1 MRKKIKMG
9 NVINLIS
16 LESYMNRLRQTGGM
30 IEMKDKFGKPNGKFI
45 IKHLEVE
52 GLAQHYNIET
62 NIELVDCNLDKG
74 CAVVKATALNK
85 TKKYHSFGEVSPQ
98 NNDFD
103 YPVAVA
109 EKRAVDRVILKALGI
124 HGNVYSDQEMP
135 NEKLNNNQNTG
146 INLDHD
152 KIIFERIRL
161 CTHQAN
167 LEQLKSQNKKFL
179 TELKKQDLPRF
190 EKLKKAF
197 VDRNQ
202 QFTKG

>member
-1 MRKKIKMG
+1 MG

-16 LESYMNRLRQTGGM
+16 LEGYLKRLRQNGGM
-30 IEMKDKFGKPNGKFI
+30 TEMKDKLGKPTGKWI

-62 NIELVDCNLDKG
+62 NIELVHCDLAKDV
-74 CAVVKATALNK
+74 AVVKAVALHN
-85 TKKYHSFGEVSPQ
+85 TKKFTTLGEASPK
-98 NNDFD
+98 NNQFD
-103 YPVAVA
+103 YPIAVA
-109 EKRAVDRVILKALGI
+109 EKRAVDRAILKALGI

-135 NEKLNNNQNTG
+135 NEKSNNNENTG
-146 INLDHD
+146 IKLDHAD
-152 KIIFERIRL
+152 IIEQRIKT

-179 TELKKQDLPRF
+179 TELKLKDLPRF
-190 EKLKKAF
+190 EILKKAF

>member
-1 MRKKIKMG
+1 
-9 NVINLIS
+9 
-16 LESYMNRLRQTGGM
+16 MNRLRQTGGM

-135 NEKLNNNQNTG
+135 NEKQNNNANTG
-146 INLDHD
+146 IKLSHVDVVL
-152 KIIFERIRL
+152 ERIKTI
-161 CTHQAN
+161 THQAN

-179 TELKKQDLPRF
+179 TELKTQDLTRY
-190 EKLKKAF
+190 EQIKTAF
-197 VDRNQ
+197 LNRKQ
-202 QFTKG
+202 QLTKG

>member
-1 MRKKIKMG
+1 MG

-16 LESYMNRLRQTGGM
+16 LEGYLKKLKTDGGM
-30 IEMKDKFGKPNGKFI
+30 WEFKPGKWI

-62 NIELVDCNLDKG
+62 NIDLVHCDLDKDV
-74 CAVVKATALNK
+74 AVVKAVALHK
-85 TKKYHSFGEVSPQ
+85 DKKFVTLGEASPK
-98 NNDFD
+98 NNQFD
-103 YPVAVA
+103 YPVAIA
-109 EKRAVDRVILKALGI
+109 EKRAVDRAILKALGI

-135 NEKLNNNQNTG
+135 NEKPNNNENTG
-146 INLDHD
+146 IKLDHAD
-152 KIIFERIRL
+152 IIEQRIKT

-179 TELKKQDLPRF
+179 TELKTQDLPRF
-190 EKLKKAF
+190 EELKKAF
-197 VDRNQ
+197 VDRKQ

>member
-1 MRKKIKMG
+1 MG

-16 LESYMNRLRQTGGM
+16 LEGYLKRLKTNGGM
-30 IEMKDKFGKPNGKFI
+30 WEFKPGKWI

-62 NIELVDCNLDKG
+62 NIDLVHCDLNKDV
-74 CAVVKATALNK
+74 AVVKAIALHK
-85 TKKYHSFGEVSPQ
+85 TKKFITLGEASPK
-98 NNDFD
+98 NNQFD
-103 YPVAVA
+103 YPVAIA
-109 EKRAVDRVILKALGI
+109 EKRAVDRAILKALGI

-135 NEKLNNNQNTG
+135 NEKPNNNENTG
-146 INLDHD
+146 IKLDHAD
-152 KIIFERIRL
+152 IIEQRIAT

-167 LEQLKSQNKKFL
+167 LEQLKSQNKDFL
-179 TELKKQDLPRF
+179 IKLSKQNLPRF
-190 EKLKKAF
+190 NKLKKAF